1 MSDKSPKQID
11 SYIVNIVE
19 ESKRFQ
25 KKNNI
30 TEKERVELIKK
41 YQAGDES
48 VLDELMMCYYPLLAK
63 LTHQFRN
70 CGLTA
75 NDIFM
80 ECVVATIK
88 SLQKYDDSQGA
99 TSGTFIFEAVKNAL
113 FVNRRRMLKH
123 TTHEL
128 SLFIKVTDDEDL
140 ELIDV
145 YEDPTQIVNP
155 EEIYIRDE
163 VHPIVNEFIDRL
175 SEKNQD
181 IFCSTYGFRNY
192 PQLTESELGEKY
204 GVTRGAINNKNR
216 AWRKKLARKWD
227 REKE

>member
-113 FVNRRRMLKH
+113 FYL
-123 TTHEL
+123 
-128 SLFIKVTDDEDL
+128 
-140 ELIDV
+140 
-145 YEDPTQIVNP
+145 
-155 EEIYIRDE
+155 
-163 VHPIVNEFIDRL
+163 
-175 SEKNQD
+175 
-181 IFCSTYGFRNY
+181 
-192 PQLTESELGEKY
+192 
-204 GVTRGAINNKNR
+204 
-216 AWRKKLARKWD
+216 
-227 REKE
+227 

>member
-1 MSDKSPKQID
+1 MSDKGPKQVD
-11 SYIVNIVE
+11 SYVVNIVE
-19 ESKRFQ
+19 EAKRFQ
-25 KKNNI
+25 KRNNI

-48 VLDELMMCYYPLLAK
+48 VIDELMMCYYPLLTK
-63 LTHQFRN
+63 LTHQFCN

-75 NDIFM
+75 DDIFM
-80 ECVVATIK
+80 ETTVATIMALK
-88 SLQKYDDSQGA
+88 KYDYGQGA
-99 TSGTFIFEAVKNAL
+99 NSGTFIYEVVKNAL
-113 FVNRRRMLKH
+113 LRNRRRMLKH
-123 TTHEL
+123 ATHEL
-128 SLFIKVTDDEDL
+128 SLFIKVTDEEDL

-163 VHPIVNEFIDRL
+163 VPLVVNEFIDSL

-181 IFCSTYGFRNY
+181 IFCSTYGFRDQ
-192 PQLTESELGEKY
+192 PKMTETEIGEKY
-204 GVTRGAINNKNR
+204 GVSRGAINNKNR
-216 AWRKKLARKWD
+216 AWRKKLAKKWD